1 MIRVTGTLTCST
13 PKEAEFVRRFLPDH
27 IRLSRAEP
35 GCLTFNV
42 NPTSDP
48 LVWRLDES
56 FTDRPA
62 FEAHQARTRASA
74 WFAATAHLARDF
86 KITDRPENPTP
97 PQE

>member
-1 MIRVTGTLTCST
+1 MIIVTGKLSCAT
-13 PKEAEFVRRFLPDH
+13 PEDAALVAAKLPEH

-42 NPTSDP
+42 NPTMDP
-48 LVWRLDES
+48 LIWQLDES
-56 FTDRPA
+56 FVDRPA

-86 KITDRPENPTP
+86 KITDLS
-97 PQE
+97 